1 MIIVARNVVNY
12 STMSRKVIPL
22 AEAAIIN
29 ISSTTFGLF

>member
-12 STMSRKVIPL
+12 STMFRKDIPL

-29 ISSTTFGLF
+29 YSS